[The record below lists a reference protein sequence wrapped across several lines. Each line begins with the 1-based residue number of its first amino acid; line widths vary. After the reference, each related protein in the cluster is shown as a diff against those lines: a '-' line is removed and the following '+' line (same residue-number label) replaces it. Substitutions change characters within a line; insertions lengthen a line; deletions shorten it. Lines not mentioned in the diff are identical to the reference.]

1 MEARSS
7 RPVLIAALAL
17 AAAVIACIGG
27 APTGAPTEAAQFA
40 TLTPGGRISVS
51 LLTPTSPA
59 EDVPAQG
66 GTPIGPVATSTAEA
80 ASTLEQTQSAPAA
93 TPTTPGVFAPA
104 AECPA
109 PGNPRLPAEPPAF
122 NRFAETIVQYLSGG
136 GAPTVL
142 EGRLAAWGTFTS
154 YGGFIR
160 ADRDLTG
167 DGVPEVLAVL
177 MNPHE
182 QEFPFPGDLFIF
194 GCERGAYRLLYQAG
208 SAPNRSAPI
217 ILNVENNDVNA
228 NRLNDLV
235 YAVQTCDD
243 RICSTSV
250 EVIEWSLTLNSFGS
264 LLAQRID
271 EPFAA
276 VEVADLEGD
285 GLSEIV
291 VERGAVASEAAGPQ
305 RSRTTTLRWDGAQYA
320 IAEVDVADAE
330 YRIHVL
336 HDGDTAMRAGD
347 YASAAEF
354 YARAATDD
362 ALQSWRYPDEASH
375 LRAYARFRLMLAEAA
390 QGNTAEAQAAHDE
403 LIAAYTLV
411 PTGEITPVPGT
422 APALNRGLAGSAFA
436 EMAQIFWR
444 EYTASGDTGRAC
456 SAVTGYAR
464 TAPSS
469 YEVLNSFG
477 YANPTYTAADLC
489 PFGG

>member
-1 MEARSS
+1 MEARSP
-7 RPVLIAALAL
+7 RPLFLAVLAL
-17 AAAVIACIGG
+17 AAAMLACIGG
-27 APTGAPTEAAQFA
+27 APAGAPTEAAQFV
-40 TLTPGGRISVS
+40 TVTPGGRISVS
-51 LLTPTSPA
+51 LLTPTIAADDAP
-59 EDVPAQG
+59 VQG
-66 GTPIGPVATSTAEA
+66 GTPIGPVATGTAAA
-80 ASTLEQTQSAPAA
+80 ASAIEQTQSAPVPTA
-93 TPTTPGVFAPA
+93 TTAGVFAPA

-109 PGNPRLPAEPPAF
+109 PGNPRLPSEPPAF
-122 NRFAETIVQYLSGG
+122 NQFDEAIAQYLSGG

-154 YGGFIR
+154 YGGLVR
-160 ADRDLTG
+160 ADRDFTG

-177 MNPHE
+177 MDPQA
-182 QEFPFPGDLFIF
+182 QEFPYPGDLYIF
-194 GCERGAYRLLYQAG
+194 GCEDGAYRLLHQAG
-208 SAPNRSAPI
+208 SAPDRSAPL

-250 EVIEWSLTLNSFGS
+250 EVIEWSLTLNSFDS

-276 VEVADLEGD
+276 VEVTDVEGD

-291 VERGAVASEAAGPQ
+291 VERGAVASDAAGPQ
-305 RSRTTTLRWDGAQYA
+305 RSRKTTLRWDGAQYA
-320 IAEVDVADAE
+320 IADVELAEAE

-336 HDGDTAMRAGD
+336 HDADAALRSAD
-347 YASAAEF
+347 YAAAAEL
-354 YARAATDD
+354 YAQAATDD
-362 ALQSWRYPDEASH
+362 SLQSWRYPDEATH
-375 LRAYARFRLMLAEAA
+375 LRAYARFRQMLAEAA
-390 QGNTAEAQAAHDE
+390 QGNSAEAQAAHDE
-403 LIAAYTLV
+403 LIAAYTLT
-411 PTGEITPVPGT
+411 PTGDITPVPG
-422 APALNRGLAGSAFA
+422 APSALNRGRAGSAFA
-436 EMAQIFWR
+436 EMAQLFWR
-444 EYTASGDTGRAC
+444 EYAASGDTGRAC

-464 TAPSS
+464 GASSS